1 MATAASSSPWVRRA
15 LVGALFEELYVKDG
29 AIVGWKPR
37 VEGAAEVERLMD
49 SVREYGEQSAELA

>member
-1 MATAASSSPWVRRA
+1 VRWSA
-15 LVGALFEELYVKDG
+15 PLFEELYVKDG